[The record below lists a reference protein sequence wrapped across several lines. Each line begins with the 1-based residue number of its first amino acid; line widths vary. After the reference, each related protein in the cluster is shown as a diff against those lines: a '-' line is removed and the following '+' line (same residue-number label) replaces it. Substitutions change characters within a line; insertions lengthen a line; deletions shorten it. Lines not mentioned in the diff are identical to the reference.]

1 MSQIDCFAELCSLY
15 NKLGFAT
22 KCCCHSYFVKATI
35 LSKTCTAHKTSG
47 SEEEAEPESCWAW
60 SSSLSDHD
68 GGSIIF
74 KLLHMLDVN
83 LSAKLLG
90 FCQPSVS
97 ACEKPQ
103 TLNPVLTGI
112 ICKELETTFLF
123 WSLICALWKFLC
135 ATYKHCILLRLRQVC
150 KSLMIPANL
159 LLMGLDLVCDAVCVL
174 ESCTL
179 ELVSVQNSL

>member
-1 MSQIDCFAELCSLY
+1 
-15 NKLGFAT
+15 
-22 KCCCHSYFVKATI
+22 
-35 LSKTCTAHKTSG
+35 
-47 SEEEAEPESCWAW
+47 
-60 SSSLSDHD
+60 
-68 GGSIIF
+68 
-74 KLLHMLDVN
+74 LHMLDVN

-97 ACEKPQ
+97 ACENPQ